1 MLWTG
6 IVCLVLALFGLLPQ
20 IRTKC
25 TASLLPN
32 SGVSGK
38 TTSRRAVASSQY
50 HDIGTVY
57 RLLPDD
63 TQGTPHQK
71 FLVKTPSGRSLLIV
85 HNIRLAS
92 RIPDLQVNDIVEFC
106 GDYEPN
112 DKGGLVHW
120 THDDPRRRHPDGWLL
135 HKGRYYD

>member
-6 IVCLVLALFGLLPQ
+6 LLCLVPVLLHFLPTLFANRPGTLSTAP
-20 IRTKC
+20 
-25 TASLLPN
+25 TASARTASERP
-32 SGVSGK
+32 
-38 TTSRRAVASSQY
+38 VAASQL

-63 TQGTPHQK
+63 TRGIPHQK
-71 FLVKTPSGRSLLIV
+71 FLVRTPSGRSLLIV
-85 HNIRLAS
+85 HNTRLAP
-92 RIPDLQVNDIVEFC
+92 RIPDLRVHDTVEFC

-120 THDDPRRRHPDGWLL
+120 THDDPAGRHPDGWLL